1 MQSILYSGGVS
12 GNGCPVGELHGTVE
26 RQVPSEVPGGATPS
40 V

>member
-12 GNGCPVGELHGTVE
+12 GNGCPVGELHSTVE